1 MNVPPSSVG
10 LYSHAAPAGPFQ
22 YQVNPL
28 MPCWSFPRFLG
39 AATAFGPITLRFPSV
54 SPVSTSSWNVGES
67 LYSPP
72 CGVNGWYSPLFVL
85 ATPEARLPYNGS
97 PATRVAAG
105 ARFGSRV

>member
-28 MPCWSFPRFLG
+28 MPCWLFPRFLG
-39 AATAFGPITLRFPSV
+39 AATAVGPITLRFPSV

-67 LYSPP
+67 LYGQP
-72 CGVNGWYSPLFVL
+72 CGVNGWYSRLFVVG
-85 ATPEARLPYNGS
+85 TPTLGWSWNGG
-97 PATRVAAG
+97 PLTRI
-105 ARFGSRV
+105 